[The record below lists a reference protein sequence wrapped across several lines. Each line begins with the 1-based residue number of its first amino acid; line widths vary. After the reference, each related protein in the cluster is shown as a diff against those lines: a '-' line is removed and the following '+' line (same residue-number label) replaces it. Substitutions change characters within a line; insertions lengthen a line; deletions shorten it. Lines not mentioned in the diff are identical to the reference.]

1 MSISEEDWVRHN
13 VNTEDGKS
21 LIASGERTELF
32 AISGHCFLE
41 NTAKYKPEV
50 YVTVASRT

>member
-1 MSISEEDWVRHN
+1 MRHN